1 MSEPGSEKVALGPS
15 NELAEPVSNP
25 SMPAAVDI
33 EEPDAAEYVAEDGA
47 EAVANAVAEAS
58 LAEGGAKK
66 KKKKKSKKKKQT
78 EPPSVGLSKLYP
90 SLQYPV
96 GEIDAVNTNLK
107 RTTDEEKAAAA
118 RDSSEHFAFVNDLR
132 KGAEIHREVRRYAR
146 KIMEPGL
153 SMTTL
158 AEKIEKSVQQLAEG
172 ATWKEAGT
180 GFPTG
185 LSVNDC
191 AAHWTPNT
199 GDTTVLHAEDVVK
212 VDFGVHVNGRII
224 DSAFTHTFDPRYDPL
239 VQAVRE
245 ATNTGVREAGID
257 VRLCDIGA
265 AVQET
270 MESFEVEL
278 DGKVYPV
285 KCIRN
290 LNGHNIAPYV
300 IHGGKSVPIIDNG
313 DQTKMEEGEVFAIET
328 FGSTGRGYV
337 INQGEVS
344 HYALNKGADASV
356 LHTPGSKRLYKNIKQ
371 TFGTLPFCRRYLE
384 QAAGEQ
390 KYLFNLNTLVKYDI
404 VQDYPPLMDSPGS
417 YTAQFEHTLVLRP
430 TCKEVL
436 SRGDDF

>member
-1 MSEPGSEKVALGPS
+1 MSTEPK
-15 NELAEPVSNP
+15 
-25 SMPAAVDI
+25 VDI
-33 EEPDAAEYVAEDGA
+33 NTPEKEGKVPPIKDLSVEDQPEVTATSSVPDGPEGADVAEETAVPDGTQK
-47 EAVANAVAEAS
+47 
-58 LAEGGAKK
+58 KK

-78 EPPSVGLSKLYP
+78 EPPSVGLSKLFP
-90 SLQYPV
+90 SLQYPQ
-96 GEIDAVNTNLK
+96 GEICAINTNLK
-107 RTTDEEKAAAA
+107 RTTDEEKAAAE
-118 RDSSEHFAFVNDLR
+118 RDSSEHFNFVNDLR
-132 KGAEIHREVRRYAR
+132 KAAEIHRQVRNYAR
-146 KIMEPGL
+146 KIMTPGTPML
-153 SMTTL
+153 QI
-158 AEKIEKSVQQLAEG
+158 AETIEKSVQQLAEG
-172 ATWKEAGT
+172 ENWKAAGT

-191 AAHWTPNT
+191 AAHWTPNP
-199 GDTTVLHAEDVVK
+199 GDKTLLHEDDVTK

-224 DSAFTHTFDPRYDPL
+224 DSAFTHYSNPKFDNL
-239 VQAVRE
+239 VQAAKE

-278 DGKVYPV
+278 DGKIYPV

-337 INQGEVS
+337 VNQGEVS
-344 HYALNKGADASV
+344 HYALNKGFDGSYLNTA
-356 LHTPGSKRLYKNIKQ
+356 GSKRLLKTINQ
-371 TFGTLPFCRRYLE
+371 TFGTLPFCRRYLD
-384 QAAGEQ
+384 QIGEQ
-390 KYLFNLNTLVKYDI
+390 KYLFNLNTLVKHDI
-404 VQDYPPLMDSPGS
+404 VQDYPPLMDSVGS

-436 SRGDDF
+436 SRGEDF